1 MPKSKLPFV
10 IIWLLI
16 QNLNGFVLNEPG
28 LNYDDDEPFLDW
40 LLDNEEYDTSEGNST
55 ERIEKKSVPKLDDE
69 SVKMAADSFFKYHQL
84 LKYQKFLSVPKRKL
98 AIMSYLTLHNLL
110 QDYVR
115 GNPANEKKL
124 NRVIANILASQKT
137 KIKHD

>member
-1 MPKSKLPFV
+1 MSFSKSKLPLV
-10 IIWLLI
+10 IIWILV
-16 QNLNGFVLNEPG
+16 QHLNGFTLHEPS
-28 LNYDDDEPFLDW
+28 
-40 LLDNEEYDTSEGNST
+40 LDNEPLSDSIGGSST
-55 ERIEKKSVPKLDDE
+55 ERTEKKSVPKLDDE

-115 GNPANEKKL
+115 ANPVNEKKL
-124 NRVIANILASQKT
+124 NRVIADLLASQKT
-137 KIKHD
+137 KAKHD